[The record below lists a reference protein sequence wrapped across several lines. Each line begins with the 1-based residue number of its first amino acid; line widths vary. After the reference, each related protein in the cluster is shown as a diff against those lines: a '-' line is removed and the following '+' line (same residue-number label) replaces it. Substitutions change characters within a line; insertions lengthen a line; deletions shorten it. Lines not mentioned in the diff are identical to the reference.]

1 MNHKIAVIIPSTMN
15 AQEAAPTEI
24 EPAERSEAVRQQDG
38 QSALM
43 RRSLPPSN
51 SIASSS
57 VVTRM

>member
-1 MNHKIAVIIPSTMN
+1 MESGLKGQRHGQFNIFDLAKINN
-15 AQEAAPTEI
+15 AGNAA
-24 EPAERSEAVRQQDG
+24 AKAG